1 MDVIIIEHKIICKY
15 FPLYIFIYLLCND
28 GNVISCDSKAIGE
41 HGEQPNTF

>member
-28 GNVISCDSKAIGE
+28 GTSYPVIQK
-41 HGEQPNTF
+41 Q